1 MKAKDWE
8 GGREREQKGGKKEQG
23 RKVRREEEG
32 RKEGTEK
39 EMKGYQLSETSVG
52 IYYS

>member
-1 MKAKDWE
+1 MHESQRLGRREGERTERWE
-8 GGREREQKGGKKEQG
+8 EGTREKGKEGIGRE
-23 RKVRREEEG
+23 
-32 RKEGTEK
+32 EGTEK